1 MKIILSVLAIVL
13 YSGCA
18 GATELDAAKWNSSD
32 ELGRLN
38 SIAGLPKLAE
48 GLVNRLVPDADID
61 PVTVGE
67 AMFADID
74 GDGQLELLATLDS
87 SGRAFFTSVIT
98 VRKNKGKYTYSEAF
112 SNGIS
117 IQDLPSRLVDLNH
130 DGRKELLVKQY
141 IDQYEGA
148 MRAPVETVIFE
159 WNGKKFVA
167 ASDKFPGY
175 YRSVVI
181 PKLQNELKAAQNSG
195 STRAQADDYETFVV
209 NAELKRAKQRGK
221 VK

>member
-1 MKIILSVLAIVL
+1 MKIILSVLAVIL

-18 GATELDAAKWNSSD
+18 GATDLDEAKWDSS
-32 ELGRLN
+32 EAGRLN
-38 SIAGLPKLAE
+38 SIADLPKLVEA
-48 GLVNRLVPDADID
+48 LVNRLVPDADID
-61 PVTVGE
+61 PVNVGE
-67 AMFADID
+67 AVFTDID

-98 VRKNKGKYTYSEAF
+98 IRKSKGEYTYSEAF

-117 IQDLPSRLVDLNH
+117 IQDLSNRLVDLNR
-130 DGRKELLVKQY
+130 DGQKELLVKQY

-159 WNGKKFVA
+159 WNGSKFVD
-167 ASDKFPGY
+167 ASNKFPGY

-181 PKLQNELKAAQNSG
+181 PKLQTELKAAQSSG

>member
-1 MKIILSVLAIVL
+1 MKIILSVLAVIL
-13 YSGCA
+13 YSGCV
-18 GATELDAAKWNSSD
+18 GATELDAAKWNSS
-32 ELGRLN
+32 ELDRPN

-48 GLVNRLVPDADID
+48 ALVNRLVPDADID
-61 PVTVGE
+61 PAHVGE
-67 AMFADID
+67 AMFIDID
-74 GDGQLELLATLDS
+74 GDGQLELLATLDN

-98 VRKNKGKYTYSEAF
+98 VRKSKGKYTYSEAF

-117 IQDLPSRLVDLNH
+117 IQELSTRLVDLNH
-130 DGRKELLVKQY
+130 DGRKELLIKQY

-159 WNGKKFVA
+159 WNGSKFVE

-181 PKLQNELKAAQNSG
+181 PKLQHDLKAAQSSG
-195 STRAQADDYETFVV
+195 STRVQADDYETFVV
-209 NAELKRAKQRGK
+209 DAELKRAKQRGK